1 MKLEALKEA
10 VKTMR
15 KLESFGDNDYPF
27 DFEWPK
33 DNDLLQMPPNAEI
46 KIKDL
51 KYNKNGGYFGAF

>member
-15 KLESFGDNDYPF
+15 KLESFGDNYFPF

-33 DNDLLQMPPNAEI
+33 DNDLLQMSPNAEI

-51 KYNKNGGYFGAF
+51 KYNKNGDYFGAF